1 MPKQEKKLYEI
12 RKYQENLKN
21 FIELQSSVQPYYQ
34 NEDFVNTTKKLLT
47 NRNWTFPLVRYFSW
61 KLEFASNI
69 LSMVASTNRFLLLT
83 RPGPFKLNLFNN
95 FGDSKVTEHNFNLKI
110 EELSPQKVLNL
121 VLLDNY
127 SSDLFTEV

>member
-1 MPKQEKKLYEI
+1 
-12 RKYQENLKN
+12 
-21 FIELQSSVQPYYQ
+21 
-34 NEDFVNTTKKLLT
+34 
-47 NRNWTFPLVRYFSW
+47 
-61 KLEFASNI
+61 
-69 LSMVASTNRFLLLT
+69 MVASTNRFLLLT

-110 EELSPQKVLNL
+110 EELRPQKVLNL